1 MAKIE
6 INTTR
11 NVFIAYELAEWKER
25 SLAFLLDR
33 GVSIIVAFFTGLL
46 LRNLEGEWVPEWV
59 SRDWILVIW
68 MLVFFV
74 TFSLWTEIIMKGQSP
89 GKKAMGLR
97 VIRIDGK
104 ELSLKNHFIRWA
116 LRLADVYLSGGLIAS
131 VLITTSKWK
140 QRFGDQVAHTV
151 VVNQRSA
158 RNFSLADLEHLRGG
172 HEYEAIYPE
181 VIQAG
186 EDLMLS
192 VKYLLERYQSNP
204 NDHHRQLIADT
215 SSAFK
220 KKLGLQTNEH
230 DQAFLKQLL
239 KDYVI
244 LTR

>member
-11 NVFIAYELAEWKER
+11 NVFIEYELAEWKER
-25 SLAFLLDR
+25 SLAFILDR
-33 GVSIIVAFFTGLL
+33 GVSIIAAFFTGLL
-46 LRNLEGEWVPEWV
+46 IRNLESEWFPRWV
-59 SRDWILVIW
+59 SKDWLLVIW
-68 MLVFFV
+68 ILVFFV
-74 TFSLWTEIIMKGQSP
+74 TFSLWTEILMNGQSP

-131 VLITTSKWK
+131 VLVATGKWK
-140 QRFGDQVAHTV
+140 QRLGDQVAHTV

-158 RNFSLADLEHLRGG
+158 RNFNLAELELLRTSQQ
-172 HEYEAIYPE
+172 YQAQYPE
-181 VIQAG
+181 VKQVG

-192 VKYLLERYQSNP
+192 IKYLLQRYEKNP
-204 NDHHRQLIADT
+204 NSHHRQLIADT
-215 SSAFK
+215 SRALK
-220 KKLGLQTNEH
+220 KKLGVESDEN
-230 DQAFLKQLL
+230 DKAFLVQLL
-239 KDYVI
+239 RDYVI